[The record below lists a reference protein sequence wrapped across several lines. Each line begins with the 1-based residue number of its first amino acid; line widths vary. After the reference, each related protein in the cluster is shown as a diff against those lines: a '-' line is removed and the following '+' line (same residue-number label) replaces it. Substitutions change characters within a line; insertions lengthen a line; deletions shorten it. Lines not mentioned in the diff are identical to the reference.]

1 MIPDFPMA
9 AGRKLTDMPDIITLS
24 DSGACV
30 ARKLAADMKSS
41 RLHFHETVTDYTGG
55 TVFSRTADL
64 VTSLFQNTE
73 GIIFIGPCGVM
84 VRAISP
90 HLQSKLTDPPVVVID
105 VRAGRVGLESCERTR
120 GWSERPL
127 SDSGQYSR
135 RRARNHHHHSDAA
148 RTLIVGVGCRRECD
162 AERIVDAVTTAI
174 AQTGATLSEVRFLAS
189 ADIKAREPGLLAA
202 AKTLGVPLRLI
213 SSEEIRTCPKKF
225 TPTPLAME
233 KVNLPAV
240 AEPAALL
247 AGRRT
252 TLILPKTIKNSVT
265 VAIARENSL

>member
-105 VRAGRVGLESCERTR
+105 VLGRWAVSLVSGHE
-120 GWSERPL
+120 GGANAL
-127 SDSGQYSR
+127 SLTAANILG
-135 RRARNHHHHSDAA
+135 AEPVITTTSDAA